1 MSGSTTEKEN
11 VVLIGQKPVMN
22 YVVAC
27 MTLFNS
33 GVKNITVKARG
44 RVISRAVD
52 TVELI
57 RRAFV
62 KDLEIQSINIGTQEL
77 TGQDGRK
84 INVSTIELHIAR
96 P

>member
-1 MSGSTTEKEN
+1 MSGSTAEREN

-62 KDLEIQSINIGTQEL
+62 KDLQIESINIGTQEL

-84 INVSTIELHIAR
+84 INVSTIELHITR